1 MAFFRYWDS
10 YFPTARKLFLK
21 KEISCSV
28 ERLYFM
34 KSEYLVEKVEVMIPK
49 YVISMDTMNFSRN
62 EIYHMNILDFLQGK
76 PV

>member
-1 MAFFRYWDS
+1 MDVKWVLTKFIS
-10 YFPTARKLFLK
+10 LK
-21 KEISCSV
+21 VISCSV

-34 KSEYLVEKVEVMIPK
+34 KSEYLVEKVKVMISK

-62 EIYHMNILDFLQGK
+62 GIYHMNLLDFLQGK

>member
-10 YFPTARKLFLK
+10 YVPTARKLFLK

-34 KSEYLVEKVEVMIPK
+34 KSEYLVEKVEGACGQ
-49 YVISMDTMNFSRN
+49 
-62 EIYHMNILDFLQGK
+62 ILGLL
-76 PV
+76 